1 MNKYRLEIQIILAAL
16 LICLAVTVM
25 AYFKVNNWT
34 LSSQPAQVA
43 GNTVQQE
50 TAADGNLETAAA
62 DKALSEGEAAAE
74 TAAADPA
81 VPPEVVDPKIVALG
95 DSYTFG
101 YPAGPDYSWTKRL
114 EDLLNVP
121 VVNKGKVRQTTDSL
135 VQRFESDVAAENPG
149 RVIIFSG
156 TGDALRSVGLE
167 QFQENI
173 QLLVGKA
180 RANNITPVLALP
192 LYYPNIE
199 ARIRSMRE
207 WELSY
212 AQTEGLV
219 VLDFASVLYDAG
231 GSYLAG
237 LSADGINPS
246 VRGYEV
252 MGDYAATVLK

>member
-16 LICLAVTVM
+16 LICLAVTVLT
-25 AYFKVNNWT
+25 YFKVNNWT

-43 GNTVQQE
+43 GNTVQKE
-50 TAADGNLETAAA
+50 SAADGNLETAAA
-62 DKALSEGEAAAE
+62 DKALSESETAAE
-74 TAAADPA
+74 TAAAELA
-81 VPPEVVDPKIVALG
+81 APPEVVDPKIVALG
-95 DSYTFG
+95 DSYTYG

-121 VVNKGKVRQTTDSL
+121 VVNKGKVRQTTGNL

-167 QFQENI
+167 QFQENM

-192 LYYPNIE
+192 LYYPNFE
-199 ARIRSMRE
+199 TKIRSMRE

-212 AQTEGLV
+212 AQTQGLV

-231 GSYLAG
+231 GSYLSG

>member
-16 LICLAVTVM
+16 LICLAVTVL
-25 AYFKVNNWT
+25 AYCKVNNWT

-43 GNTVQQE
+43 GNTVQEESAADKNQE
-50 TAADGNLETAAA
+50 TAAAENAP
-62 DKALSEGEAAAE
+62 SEGAAAE
-74 TAAADPA
+74 PA
-81 VPPEVVDPKIVALG
+81 GPPEVLNPKIVALG

-121 VVNKGKVRQTTDSL
+121 VVNKGKVRQTTGNL

-167 QFQENI
+167 QFKENI
-173 QLLVGKA
+173 QLLVGMA
-180 RANNITPVLALP
+180 RAHNITPVLALP
-192 LYYPNIE
+192 LYYPNME
-199 ARIRSMRE
+199 AGIRSMRE

-231 GSYLAG
+231 GRYLSG